1 MKKRIIAVLL
11 LAAMSVSLFTGCRN
25 SADNSLL
32 NKVTYTNYDPA
43 EEVKDFEFGELS
55 EEEKN
60 YVVEMGLFNCDHMVA
75 AFIGDYAGIYEAMG
89 LNVNVTMSG
98 ETTKALISGAM
109 DCGYIGVGASALSKN
124 PPYFIAAA
132 NHTGG
137 SRYLV
142 VSNDIDTTKPEQLHG
157 KVLAISA
164 EPQYNSEW
172 RSWARDYGI
181 SFMPEDYQ
189 QVTMGQKDA
198 MFALKAGQIDGFV
211 CCDPYAS
218 IAEYEGF
225 GRIMFVSWGIN
236 HDDETGELPATEDWA
251 RCCTFAMN
259 EEFEKN
265 YPEIARRLVYAHM
278 LSVKYLYEH
287 PYNAALMFSE
297 GFGCDAYVGLR
308 TVYMKTVSEGRTI
321 TWQWKASNLQA
332 DEDFDTQW
340 QNPPIKEIDISYTEV
355 FEKSLQNATRLA
367 EAAGLQDFDEFIA
380 QEVDPISPI
389 GITFEQWYEHAK
401 IIDGITEEDAI
412 DISATAT
419 SYLDK
424 DLEQREAEKPK
435 RIESAKKFLAEEA
448 EKKAAAREAAA
459 KENK

>member
-1 MKKRIIAVLL
+1 MKKRIIAALL
-11 LAAMSVSLFTGCRN
+11 VAAMSF
-25 SADNSLL
+25 SLL
-32 NKVTYTNYDPA
+32 TACRDSSSETVIQEVDYDPA
-43 EEVKDFEFGELS
+43 EEVKDFEFGELT

-109 DCGYIGVGASALSKN
+109 DCGYIGVGASALSQN

-142 VSNDIDTTKPEQLHG
+142 VSNDIDPTDPSQLAG
-157 KVLAISA
+157 KTLAISA

-172 RSWARDYGI
+172 RGWARDYGI
-181 SFMPEDYQ
+181 SFMPEDYNI
-189 QVTMGQKDA
+189 VTMGQKDA

-218 IAEYEGF
+218 IAEFEGF
-225 GRIMFVSWGIN
+225 GRIMFISWGIN
-236 HDDETGELPATEDWA
+236 YDEESGELPATEDWA

-259 EEFEKN
+259 KEFEQK
-265 YPEIARRLVYAHM
+265 YPELARRLVYAHM

-287 PYNAALMFSE
+287 PYNAAMMFAE

-321 TWQWKASNLQA
+321 TWQWKQSNLQA

-340 QNPPIKEIDISYTEV
+340 QNPPIKEIDICYTEI
-355 FEKSLQNATRLA
+355 FESSLENATRLFDS
-367 EAAGLQDFDEFIA
+367 AGLEDFDTFI
-380 QEVDPISPI
+380 ERDVDPIAPI
-389 GITFEQWYEHAK
+389 GITFEQWYENAK
-401 IIDGITEEDAI
+401 IIDGISEENAI
-412 DISATAT
+412 DITKTAT
-419 SYLDK
+419 PYLDEN
-424 DLEQREAEKPK
+424 LEEREAERPK
-435 RIESAKKFLAEEA
+435 RIESAKKFLAEE
-448 EKKAAAREAAA
+448 KAA
-459 KENK
+459 KEAAKNK